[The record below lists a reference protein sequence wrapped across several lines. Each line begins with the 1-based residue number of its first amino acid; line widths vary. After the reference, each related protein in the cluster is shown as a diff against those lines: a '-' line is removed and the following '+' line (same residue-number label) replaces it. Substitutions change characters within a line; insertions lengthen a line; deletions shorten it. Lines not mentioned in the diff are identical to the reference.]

1 MSFLKGPNTI
11 YSVGLVLGYQYIV
24 QGQKKSM
31 TTQKALL
38 VTKELYIDFANF
50 YGRFPLAVN
59 KGEIKTMTA
68 SMRYAKMVQEKAS
81 ERMKIK
87 L

>member
-1 MSFLKGPNTI
+1 MGAFLIKAFCVVSFLKGPNTI

-38 VTKELYIDFANF
+38 E
-50 YGRFPLAVN
+50 PLP
-59 KGEIKTMTA
+59 
-68 SMRYAKMVQEKAS
+68 AKND
-81 ERMKIK
+81 
-87 L
+87 